1 MGLLLN
7 CSLLGLRRVWI
18 LVGKFCGVTLHL
30 LIVCELRLFRLIVY
44 VSGLLY
50 LLVLLVYCLLLIVL
64 FLLVLC
70 FWFWFDLM

>member
-18 LVGKFCGVTLHL
+18 LVGLFCDDVTLRL
-30 LIVCELRLFRLIVY
+30 LIVCGLCLFRLVVY

-50 LLVLLVYCLLLIVL
+50 CLFCLFTVYC
-64 FLLVLC
+64 
-70 FWFWFDLM
+70 